1 MRVALLHDGGSDEW
15 SAADV
20 AAVLANVREIEG
32 ILKAA
37 GHTTEMIPV
46 YLADLSWMERCQKA
60 DLVFNLCEGINGH
73 ARFEDYVVAALE
85 LTRVPFT
92 GCRSWPITICHRK
105 HVANTLLRE
114 EGLPVPAFALVHE
127 PVVPTGLRFPVIVKP
142 SMEDASVGIDE
153 GSVCRTPEALLE
165 RLGKVTATWEDVLV
179 QEYVAGREFNVGFV
193 GTTALPISEI
203 DFTGLGEGKPP
214 IVTYAAKWNAGSD
227 YDLHTIPVCPA
238 KVDEATAKKLVTV
251 AERAW
256 RALAKCEGY
265 GRVDLRLDADGT
277 PWVLELN
284 PDPDLSSDAGLAR
297 MGRAFGWD
305 YSALVLQVADE
316 ALERGRIALA
326 EGALSGRVT
335 S

>member
-1 MRVALLHDGGSDEW
+1 VRVVLLHDGGSEEW

-20 AAVLANVREIEG
+20 TAVLGNIREIEQV
-32 ILKAA
+32 LVAA
-37 GHTTEMIPV
+37 GHTTETAPV
-46 YLADLSWMERCQKA
+46 YLGDLGWLDRCQKA

-85 LTRVPFT
+85 LVRVPFT

-105 HVANTLLRE
+105 HVANTLLQAA
-114 EGLPVPAFALVHE
+114 GVPVPAFALVHNA
-127 PVVPTGLRFPVIVKP
+127 VVPDGIRFPVIVKP

-153 GSVCRTPEALLE
+153 GAVCHTPEALLE
-165 RLGKVTATWEDVLV
+165 RLARVTGTWEDVLV

-193 GTTALPISEI
+193 GSTVLPISEI

-214 IVTYAAKWNAGSD
+214 IVTYAAKWTPGSD

-238 KVDEATAKKLVTV
+238 RVDADTAGLLVRF

-256 RALAKCEGY
+256 RTMAKCEGY
-265 GRVDLRLDADGT
+265 GRVDIRLGADGT
-277 PWVLELN
+277 PWVLEVN

-297 MGRAFGWD
+297 MGRAYGWD
-305 YSALVLQVADE
+305 YSALVLRVAEE
-316 ALERGRIALA
+316 AVERGRVALA
-326 EGALSGRVT
+326 EGALSGRVP

>member
-1 MRVALLHDGGSDEW
+1 MRVAILHDGGSEEW

-20 AAVLANVREIEG
+20 AAVLGNVREVEQ
-32 ILKAA
+32 ILRDA
-37 GHTTEMIPV
+37 GHTTEAVPV
-46 YLADLSWMERCQKA
+46 YLADLGWLDRCQKS
-60 DLVFNLCEGINGH
+60 DLIFNLCEGINGH

-85 LTRVPFT
+85 LVRVPFT

-105 HVANTLLRE
+105 HVANTLLQHA
-114 EGLPVPAFALVHE
+114 GVPVPGFALVHE
-127 PVVPTGLRFPVIVKP
+127 PVVPAGVRFPVIVKP

-165 RLGKVTATWEDVLV
+165 RLAKVTGTWEDVLV
-179 QEYVAGREFNVGFV
+179 QEYVEGREFNVGFV
-193 GTTALPISEI
+193 GHTALPISEI

-214 IVTYAAKWNAGSD
+214 IVTYAAKWTPGSD

-238 KVDEATAKKLVTV
+238 RVDKETADTLVRV

-277 PWVLELN
+277 PWVLEVN

-297 MGRAFGWD
+297 MGRAYGWD
-305 YSALVLQVADE
+305 YPALVRQIAEE

>member
-1 MRVALLHDGGSDEW
+1 MRVAILHDGGSEEW

-20 AAVLANVREIEG
+20 TAVLGNIREIEQ
-32 ILKAA
+32 LLRAA
-37 GHTTEMIPV
+37 GHSTETIPV
-46 YLADLSWMERCQKA
+46 YLADLTWLDRCQKA
-60 DLVFNLCEGINGH
+60 DLIFNLCEGINGH

-92 GCRSWPITICHRK
+92 GCRSWPVTICHRK
-105 HVANTLLRE
+105 HVANTLLQSA
-114 EGLPVPAFALVHE
+114 GVPVPAFALVHE
-127 PVVPTGLRFPVIVKP
+127 PVVPSGLRFPVIVKP

-153 GSVCRTPEALLE
+153 GSVCYTPDALLG
-165 RLGKVTATWEDVLV
+165 RLAKVTGAWEDVLV

-203 DFTGLGEGKPP
+203 DFTGLGDGKPP

-238 KVDEATAKKLVTV
+238 KVDEATAEKLVCV

-277 PWVLELN
+277 PWVLEVN

-297 MGRAFGWD
+297 MGRAYGWS
-305 YSALVLQVADE
+305 YSTLVLQVADE
-316 ALERGRIALA
+316 AMVRGRAALA
-326 EGALSGRVT
+326 EGALSGRIT